1 MVKRQKRCGFN
12 PWVGKIP
19 GEGNGNPLPYCLE
32 NPMDRG
38 AWQAAIGRVRHN
50 CSDLA
55 QFYLHNKDF
64 ILVGLGPP
72 KRCVEAPA
80 ATTECDFI

>member
-1 MVKRQKRCGFN
+1 
-12 PWVGKIP
+12 
-19 GEGNGNPLPYCLE
+19 
-32 NPMDRG
+32 MDRG

-55 QFYLHNKDF
+55 QFYLYNKDF